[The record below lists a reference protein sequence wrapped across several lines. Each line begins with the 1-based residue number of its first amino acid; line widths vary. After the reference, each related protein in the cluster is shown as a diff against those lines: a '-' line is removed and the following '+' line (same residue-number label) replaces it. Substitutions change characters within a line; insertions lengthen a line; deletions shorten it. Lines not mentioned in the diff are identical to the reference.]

1 MVRNNIQNQED
12 KEFSYKKKLED
23 HQAAILNVLEDNKR
37 DSDDVKLSRRAIL
50 NVLEDL
56 EINNATLEQKTI
68 ELELSEQNILHTKA
82 ISDAILESIGDGL
95 VVVNKEGKITYVN
108 QAFEKMIGWDSEEI
122 LGKHIIDVVPRE
134 SESGEKVQ
142 FNERIL
148 TKVLSGEV
156 VIADLTN
163 PFYYIRKDGT
173 RFPTSSI
180 VTPIILDGEIIG
192 VVETFR
198 DITKEKEIDKAKTE
212 FVSLASHQLRTPLST
227 INWYTEMLL
236 AGDVGKLNSDQEKYL
251 NEVYRGNQRMVG
263 LVNALLSVSRMDLG
277 TFVLEPEPTNITELV
292 RGVANEQKPQID
304 QKKITL
310 FPKFGTNIPL
320 IHTDPKLLRMVIQ
333 NLLSNAVKYTPQK
346 GKIEISLD
354 LIGDK
359 KTLLFR
365 ISDNGYG
372 IPKSQ
377 QDKIFT
383 KLFRADNVKE
393 KDTEGTGLGLYMVKS
408 IIDNSKGRVWF
419 ESAEDQGTTFN
430 VELPVNF

>member
-1 MVRNNIQNQED
+1 MPHNKVRND
-12 KEFSYKKKLED
+12 KERLYKKELED
-23 HQAAILNVLEDNKR
+23 HQVAILDVLENNTTDAEDIR
-37 DSDDVKLSRRAIL
+37 LSRRAIL

-56 EINNATLEQKTI
+56 EVNNAILEQKTI
-68 ELELSEQNILHTKA
+68 ELEQSEQNILHTKA

-95 VVVNKEGKITYVN
+95 VVVDKEGRITYVN
-108 QAFEKMIGWDSEEI
+108 QAFERMVGWKAEEV
-122 LGKHIIDVVPRE
+122 LGKSIIEVIPRE
-134 SESGEKVQ
+134 SEKGEIVE

-148 TKVLSGEV
+148 TKVLSGEI

-163 PFYYIRKDGT
+163 PFYYIRKDGS

-251 NEVYRGNQRMVG
+251 DEVYRGNQRMVG

-277 TFVLEPEPTNITELV
+277 TFVLEPEPTDVTALV
-292 RGVANEQKPQID
+292 RGVVNEQKPQID
-304 QKKITL
+304 QKKISL
-310 FPKFGTNIPL
+310 FPLFGTNIPL
-320 IHTDPKLLRMVIQ
+320 IQTDPKLFRIVIQ
-333 NLLSNAVKYTPQK
+333 NLLSNAIKYTPEK
-346 GKIEISLD
+346 GTIELSLD
-354 LIGDK
+354 LINKK
-359 KTLLFR
+359 KTLLFK
-365 ISDNGYG
+365 ITDTGYG
-372 IPKSQ
+372 IPQNQ

-383 KLFRADNVKE
+383 KLFRADNVRE

-408 IIDNSKGRVWF
+408 IIDNSKGKVWF
-419 ESAEDQGTTFN
+419 ESTENKGTTFN